1 MKGFDND
8 ERYSHSPE
16 KMNIATLHD
25 LFLDNYAVA
34 EYLWKHKDFLSISS
48 SNNLEEAT
56 ELGETMWYEDG
67 FLPRALDVIDS
78 ATDRIFDL
86 TSLVNPNEEINQH
99 KE

>member
-1 MKGFDND
+1 MQGFDND

-16 KMNIATLHD
+16 KMNITTLHD

-56 ELGETMWYEDG
+56 ELGETMGYEDG
-67 FLPRALDVIDS
+67 FL
-78 ATDRIFDL
+78 
-86 TSLVNPNEEINQH
+86 H
-99 KE
+99 KHWQERFHPFRVEYELPTNCKPF